1 MASNVKD
8 KLIISAI
15 SVFAEYGYR
24 HGKVAD
30 IVQGADANIAAVNYH
45 FGTKDNLFVHALR
58 KAHKLANA
66 AYPTKGVLSET
77 ASAEEKTQ
85 TIARGILRR
94 SFDQGEAG
102 DFNRIMSKTI
112 HVPGSPIELI
122 LNEVRSMELD
132 YLEGVLAELLD
143 TESAPVIQ
151 LAKLNFFAL
160 ATIISKSPMGL
171 KGLFANDPTEEA
183 INELIELQVGVVL
196 TSLKS
201 MPEHLKQSAL

>member
-1 MASNVKD
+1 MASQVKD
-8 KLIISAI
+8 KLISSAI
-15 SVFAEYGYR
+15 SVFAENGYR

-30 IVQGADANIAAVNYH
+30 IVKGAGANIAAVNYH
-45 FGTKDNLFVHALR
+45 FGSKDNLFVYALR
-58 KAHKLANA
+58 KAHMLANT
-66 AYPTKGVLSET
+66 AYPSKGNLPES
-77 ASAEEKTQ
+77 ASAEEKIQ

-143 TESAPVIQ
+143 TQSMPVIE
-151 LAKLNFFAL
+151 LAKLNFLAL

-171 KGLFANDPTEEA
+171 KGLFADEPTEDA
-183 INELIELQVGVVL
+183 INALIELQVGVVL
-196 TSLKS
+196 RSLKS
-201 MPEHLKQSAL
+201 MAPHLQ